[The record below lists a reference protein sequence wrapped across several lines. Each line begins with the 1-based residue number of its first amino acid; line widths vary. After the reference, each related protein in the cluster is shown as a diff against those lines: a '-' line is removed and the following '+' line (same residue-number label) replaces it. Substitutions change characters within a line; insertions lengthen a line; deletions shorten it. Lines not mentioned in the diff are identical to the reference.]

1 MDFLSALLNYYQL
14 NEEQYE
20 FLTRPLTYDDLR
32 FDRRVRGLEP
42 LLARIHK
49 AIDDKEK
56 IIVYGDYDCDGIMST
71 SIIVKVF
78 EMLGHTIG
86 YYVPSRYIDGYGLNV
101 KRVEEIAKK
110 GYTLII
116 TVDNGVSAFEAISLA
131 KQKGIDTI
139 VVDHH
144 EMQGEKL
151 PDAVSVLHPF
161 VSHLGEYAASGG
173 FLSFLLATPLL
184 PRLVSSFFS
193 PPRPSS
199 NSPTSAPP
207 CFNRDVPRL
216 TR

>member
-32 FDRRVRGLEP
+32 FDRRIRGLEP

-116 TVDNGVSAFEAISLA
+116 TVDNGISAFEAISLA

-173 FLSFLLATPLL
+173 FMSFVLATALLDRVDPYLLSLAGISTISDMMPLL
-184 PRLVSSFFS
+184 GY
-193 PPRPSS
+193 
-199 NSPTSAPP
+199 
-207 CFNRDVPRL
+207 NRDVVRL
-216 TR
+216 A